1 MAADGARPPERLR
14 KGLVLGGPDVGGLS
28 RISSITAVLGSFT
41 LRQAVSSFS
50 MAVPLLER
58 LLPRSRWH
66 PNGNEKYW
74 MELKSSKSSRGS
86 G

>member
-1 MAADGARPPERLR
+1 MNENHR
-14 KGLVLGGPDVGGLS
+14 KVKSAPVS
-28 RISSITAVLGSFT
+28 RMTGSQHT
-41 LRQAVSSFS
+41 PGEEGRGMLRQAVSSFS

>member
-1 MAADGARPPERLR
+1 MRGPSGAVPGEEGR
-14 KGLVLGGPDVGGLS
+14 GM
-28 RISSITAVLGSFT
+28 

-50 MAVPLLER
+50 VAVSLLER

-74 MELKSSKSSRGS
+74 MELKPGKSSRGS